1 MATGT
6 EERARFAFAVY
17 NQLGPGRSLERLRG
31 VLASGGIDIG
41 IATLKRWST
50 LYAWREQLEDL
61 GHEADLR
68 WQASTVRER
77 VEMLERLGGLGR
89 ALQGAG
95 GTALQRFM
103 ASPNRLDRV
112 SARDITALI
121 ETGARLES
129 GSVNEARTRAEIA
142 TEMANVLIVAL
153 ARIFDELNELTEA
166 DERRLRFAVAV
177 DEAIQAFIHEQ
188 KEE

>member
-1 MATGT
+1 MATRT

-17 NQLGPGRSLERLRG
+17 SQLGPSRSLERLRD
-31 VLASGGIDIG
+31 VLANGGVAIG
-41 IATLKRWST
+41 IATLKRWSAR
-50 LYAWREQLEDL
+50 YAWREHLDGL

-68 WQASTVRER
+68 WRASGVRER

-103 ASPNRLDRV
+103 ASPDRIDRV

-153 ARIFDELNELTEA
+153 VRIFDELNELQDA
-166 DERRLRFAVAV
+166 DERRLRFAVSV
-177 DEAIQAFIHEQ
+177 DEAIQAFIHEHR
-188 KEE
+188 EE